1 VSVTHA
7 TLSGGAAA
15 VVGLAAFAAVAMDA
29 GWQFVRHG
37 TVMAHEGAHAVLGS
51 LMFRGVSGITLNGD
65 ATGGTLMNSG
75 GCLGTVFV
83 SFAGYVGPSLFGLGA
98 ARLIQLG
105 HSVAVLWVTL
115 FLLGVLATGLSRSYG
130 MITVVFVG
138 ALVYAVGRYTP
149 AGAQVVGAYALTW
162 LLLLSGVRRV
172 MEVGALSSD
181 GASLSQLTMIPRL
194 IWFLLWLAA
203 TLAAVA
209 AGGKMLVMPGA

>member
-1 VSVTHA
+1 MSVTHA
-7 TLSGGAAA
+7 TLSGAAA
-15 VVGLAAFAAVAMDA
+15 ALVGLAAFGAVAMDA

-37 TVMAHEGAHAVLGS
+37 TVMAHEGAHAALGS
-51 LMFRGVSGITLNGD
+51 LAFRGVSGITLNAD
-65 ATGGTLMNSG
+65 ATGATLMNQG
-75 GCLGTVFV
+75 GCLGSVFV

-105 HSVAVLWVTL
+105 RSVAVLWVTL
-115 FLLGVLATGLSRSYG
+115 FLLGVLATGLSRSHG

-149 AGAQVVGAYALTW
+149 VGAQIAGAYALTW

-172 MEVGALSSD
+172 LEVGALSSD
-181 GASLSQLTMIPRL
+181 GRSLSQLTMIPRL

-209 AGGKMLVMPGA
+209 VGGKMLVMPT